1 MVPRSDRELSAIVK
15 FTRFY
20 LRRIRFI
27 DDKRM
32 GNYVKKKKRKFGV
45 QNFVSVFSEDGLAS
59 DMLSKRN
66 LKNYQS

>member
-1 MVPRSDRELSAIVK
+1 
-15 FTRFY
+15 
-20 LRRIRFI
+20 
-27 DDKRM
+27 M

-45 QNFVSVFSEDGLAS
+45 QNFMSVFSEDGLAS